1 MSAPDSVVVR
11 VPASTSNCGAGFDT
25 IGLALNLYNRVT
37 VARSDGS
44 GPVPERPADSRAKEM
59 AGEAAAAFSRETGRR
74 MPGFRFRIEGDV
86 PPARGLGS
94 SVTVLAGVPRRARR
108 HSWHGARPTALV
120 GLVAAIEGHPDNAGA
135 GSWAASASPGPTPR
149 RGPTWTRSA
158 SRFPGSVAFVVVSPP
173 VELVTK
179 ESRGA
184 LPATLPFFDA
194 VRSVNSAA
202 YLVAAFA
209 SRDFAQLRNVSGDFI
224 HEPYRLP
231 QIPGGR
237 GAIAA
242 GVAAGAWT
250 GWLSGSGSSVLCVC
264 EQAKAGAV
272 YAAMTAA
279 FAQASMPSEGR
290 ILRPTTRASRSRAE
304 RSGLL
309 SLFPENRRVVS
320 RPDASGRPR
329 PAGAIRRASEGAA

>member
-25 IGLALNLYNRVT
+25 IGLALNLYNRV
-37 VARSDGS
+37 
-44 GPVPERPADSRAKEM
+44 PVPERPADSRAKEM
-59 AGEAAAAFSRETGRR
+59 AGEAAAAFSRETGL
-74 MPGFRFRIEGDV
+74 PHAGFRFRIDGDV

-94 SVTVLAGVPRRARR
+94 SVTVLAGVLAGLDAIHGTGLGRRRM
-108 HSWHGARPTALV
+108 V

-135 GSWAASASPGPTPR
+135 GVLG
-149 RGPTWTRSA
+149 GFCV
-158 SRFPGSVAFVVVSPP
+158 SRTDPSTGAYVDSQRFEIPASVAFVVVSPP

-209 SRDFAQLRNVSGDFI
+209 SRDFARLRNVSGDFI

-264 EQAKAGAV
+264 EQGKSGAV

-290 ILRPTTRASRSRAE
+290 ILLADNE
-304 RSGLL
+304 GL
-309 SLFPENRRVVS
+309 SV
-320 RPDASGRPR
+320 
-329 PAGAIRRASEGAA
+329 EG

>member
-1 MSAPDSVVVR
+1 MSAAHSVVVR

-37 VARSDGS
+37 ITGADGAEAL
-44 GPVPERPADSRAKEM
+44 PERPVDERAREM
-59 AGEAAAAFSRETGRR
+59 AAEAADAFSRATGLPR
-74 MPGFRFRIEGDV
+74 PGFRFRIEGDV

-94 SVTVLAGVPRRARR
+94 SVTVLAGVVAGLDALHGTSLGRR
-108 HSWHGARPTALV
+108 GMV
-120 GLVAAIEGHPDNAGA
+120 GLVAGIEGHPDNAGA
-135 GSWAASASPGPTPR
+135 GILG
-149 RGPTWTRSA
+149 GFCV
-158 SRFPGSVAFVVVSPP
+158 SRTDPSTGSYVDSQRFEVPASVAFVVVSPP

-184 LPATLPFFDA
+184 LPPTLPFFDA

-209 SRDFAQLRNVSGDFI
+209 SRDYARLGNVSGDFI

-231 QIPGGR
+231 QIPGG
-237 GAIAA
+237 GAAIAA

-264 EQAKAGAV
+264 ERETAGAV
-272 YAAMTAA
+272 FGAMTGA
-279 FAQASMPSEGR
+279 FAEASMPSEGR
-290 ILRPTTRASRSRAE
+290 ILSADNEGLAIE
-304 RSGLL
+304 R
-309 SLFPENRRVVS
+309 
-320 RPDASGRPR
+320 
-329 PAGAIRRASEGAA
+329 